1 MSPFADALRTL
12 RFRRG
17 LRQQELADLV
27 GCDRSYLSAL
37 ENDLKHAASDALV
50 GELSSAVELPD
61 DEASALTAARKRSRR
76 TSVVPADTPKQG
88 YDLVYDLFDRL
99 EGLSELQ
106 IQAMRAVLQMGDRSK
121 ASGVKG
127 RIRRRPAQQS
137 TKEEAM

>member
-37 ENDLKHAASDALV
+37 ENDLKHAASDTLV
-50 GELSSAVELPD
+50 RELSSALELPD
-61 DEASALTAARKRSRR
+61 GEASALATARERSRR
-76 TSVVPADTPKQG
+76 TYVVPADTPMQG
-88 YDLVYDLFDRL
+88 YDLVYELFDRL

-121 ASGVKG
+121 ASGVEG
-127 RIRRRPAQQS
+127 RIRRRPTQPSA
-137 TKEEAM
+137 KESAV